1 MKQRKEFLDQ
11 MKERLLARIAEIRE
25 LIKEQREGGQ
35 VERQVKDSADEA
47 HSSLM
52 SKLQSSL
59 EKTEINELKQIEDAL
74 ARIDRGEYGNCQ
86 ECDEPIGDKRLEAF
100 PFAAHCISCQEKLE
114 G

>member
-1 MKQRKEFLDQ
+1 
-11 MKERLLARIAEIRE
+11 MKERAAFLEQMKKRLLERAVEIRE
-25 LIKEQREGGQ
+25 LIKEQREGGPT
-35 VERQVKDSADEA
+35 ERQVQDSADEA
-47 HSSLM
+47 HSAAM

-74 ARIDRGEYGNCQ
+74 VRIDRGEYGLCQ

-100 PFAAHCISCQEKLE
+100 PFAALCITCQEKLE